1 MDVVSSFFN
10 SQSTSDSNDTND
22 NNTSDSKESLKPLSQ
37 MANQYAS
44 EKLIEKL
51 LYMSLPSSASNSLLS
66 NEASLTDSQSILKSN
81 KNKYLQIPSSQN
93 SVFSNDK
100 YYLLKMLSYENRMK
114 YAASRPGLSLQI
126 MSRNFINLNARLS
139 VPFFVVDV
147 IEEIFTWKNK
157 FFTISFMIIMCHM
170 ILYPQLVLIAL
181 PALIYT
187 QLITPNY
194 YQKYK
199 PNEFSIT
206 ELNTFSD
213 QPILNTV
220 NIQPEKELSKEFILN
235 ITDLQNRMSLYTEAW
250 DFVVSKLN
258 TFLIW
263 KDEDKTILTS
273 VILFASVPMCLLLK
287 VHFKPILLVLF
298 LSMMIASHPDIK
310 AKLLIFL
317 YSEDT
322 RLKLLTLTNKFQDT
336 ATREIEVSHS
346 ESILKTCKALMRQQK
361 VGMNWETVLS
371 LDDYS
376 PPINY
381 VFLENSPWKMVLTQ
395 NDTQALNNDNWIYT
409 EDKQFRER
417 VYVRHC
423 LRESF
428 TKQETKQFDKDDY
441 DGILVL

>member
-10 SQSTSDSNDTND
+10 SQSTSESNDTND

-66 NEASLTDSQSILKSN
+66 NEASLTDSESILKSN
-81 KNKYLQIPSSQN
+81 RNKYLQIPSSQN
-93 SVFSNDK
+93 SIFSNDK

-147 IEEIFTWKNK
+147 IEEIITWKNK
-157 FFTISFMIIMCHM
+157 FFTISFMIIVCHM
-170 ILYPQLVLIAL
+170 ILYPQLILIAL
-181 PALIYT
+181 PVLIYT

-199 PNEFSIT
+199 PNEFLIT
-206 ELNTFSD
+206 DQNTFSD

-250 DFVVSKLN
+250 DFIVSKLN
-258 TFLIW
+258 KFLLW
-263 KDEDKTILTS
+263 TDEDKTILTT
-273 VILFASVPMCLLLK
+273 VLLFATVPMCLLLK
-287 VHFKPILLVLF
+287 IHFKPILLVSF
-298 LSMMIASHPDIK
+298 LSLMIISHPDIK

-336 ATREIEVSHS
+336 ATREIELTPS
-346 ESILKTCKALMRQQK
+346 ENILKTCKALMRQKK

-381 VFLENSPWKMVLTQ
+381 VFLENSPWKMVLTE
-395 NDTQALNNDNWIYT
+395 NDPQAVNNDNWSYT

-428 TKQETKQFDKDDY
+428 TKQETTQLDKDDY

>member
-10 SQSTSDSNDTND
+10 SQTSSDSNDTN
-22 NNTSDSKESLKPLSQ
+22 NNHNNDSKESLKPLSQ

-66 NEASLTDSQSILKSN
+66 NEASLTDFESILKSN

-93 SVFSNDK
+93 SIFSNDK
-100 YYLLKMLSYENRMK
+100 YHLLKLLSYENRMK
-114 YAASRPGLSLQI
+114 YAGSRPGLSLQI
-126 MSRNFINLNARLS
+126 MSRNFINLNSRLS
-139 VPFFVVDV
+139 VPFFIVDV
-147 IEEIFTWKNK
+147 IEEIITWKNN
-157 FFTISFMIIMCHM
+157 FFTISFMIIVVYM
-170 ILYPQLVLIAL
+170 ILYPQLILIAL
-181 PALIYT
+181 PTLIYT

-199 PNEFSIT
+199 PNEFLIT
-206 ELNTFSD
+206 DRNTFSE

-235 ITDLQNRMSLYTEAW
+235 ITDLQNRMSLYIEAW
-250 DFVVSKLN
+250 DFIVSKLN
-258 TFLIW
+258 KFLLW
-263 KDEDKTILTS
+263 KDEDKTILTTAL
-273 VILFASVPMCLLLK
+273 LFVTIAMCLLLK
-287 VHFKPILLVLF
+287 IHFKPILIVLF
-298 LSMMIASHPDIK
+298 LSLMIVNHPKIK
-310 AKLLIFL
+310 SKLFIFL

-322 RLKLLTLTNKFQDT
+322 RLKLLTMTNRFQDT
-336 ATREIEVSHS
+336 ITKEIEVSHNGD
-346 ESILKTCKALMRQQK
+346 IIKTCKALMRQKK

-395 NDTQALNNDNWIYT
+395 NDQQALNNDNWIYT
-409 EDKQFRER
+409 EDEQFRER

-428 TKQETKQFDKDDY
+428 TKDETKQFDKDDY
-441 DGILVL
+441 DGFLVL